1 MAGARLGPYEV
12 VSALGAGGMGEVYRA
27 VDRRLGRDVAIK
39 TLSAHLTSDSEA
51 LARFDRE
58 SRTIAALSHP
68 NILAIYDVGAHEG
81 LPYVVL
87 ELLEG
92 DTLRGHLS
100 RGPLLRQTAVSYAV
114 QIARGLAA
122 AHGKGIIHR
131 DLKPENVFVTAT
143 GIVKILDFG
152 LARGRRVD
160 DLETQLG
167 GTSPGMVLGT
177 AAYMS
182 PEQAR
187 GHDVNAA
194 SDVFSFGAVLY
205 EMFAGRRAFSA
216 TTSADALASVI
227 RDEPAPLRAA
237 AADVPAALDRIVTRC
252 LAKAPA
258 ARFADGDAVM
268 QALEAL
274 SGQSG
279 QASGRSTGDRVSV
292 AVLPFDDL
300 SPDRDNE
307 FFVDGLADEVISDL
321 SKISGLRVISRTSVR
336 QFKGQSRDLA
346 TLQRELNVRYL
357 LEGSVRKAGAR
368 LRITVQLIDIDN
380 DMPVWSEKYNGTT
393 DDIFDIQEQ
402 VARAIVKEL
411 RIKLSPEESRG
422 LADHGITDPHAYEL
436 YLRARGELHRF
447 NADGIGRAL
456 SDADEALARTGDNL
470 QLLALRGDI
479 LWQQYNLGIETDPAH
494 LRQVES
500 VAHRI
505 QTLDSASLDAERL
518 LSCVDI
524 HEGRYEAGWRRLAL
538 VFRSQPAD
546 SFTALLLVAMSAFV
560 GKPEAARSVAA
571 QLIDVDPLQPI
582 NHYVAGFFRYAC
594 EDGASALPLVAR
606 GYELDPLLTS
616 GINLYA
622 QVLAAAGQVGQAKA
636 VIARANAAAPED
648 NLAWLT
654 ALFGLALDGR
664 RMDIERSLTP
674 ERIRWARTDLQYSLQ
689 LAECF
694 AMTGDRDRAFDWL
707 ENAIAHGV
715 VNYPFLSARD
725 PFLGN
730 LRDDPRFL
738 PLMARVKEIW
748 LRL

>member
-1 MAGARLGPYEV
+1 M
-12 VSALGAGGMGEVYRA
+12 
-27 VDRRLGRDVAIK
+27 
-39 TLSAHLTSDSEA
+39 
-51 LARFDRE
+51 
-58 SRTIAALSHP
+58 
-68 NILAIYDVGAHEG
+68 
-81 LPYVVL
+81 
-87 ELLEG
+87 
-92 DTLRGHLS
+92 
-100 RGPLLRQTAVSYAV
+100 
-114 QIARGLAA
+114 
-122 AHGKGIIHR
+122 
-131 DLKPENVFVTAT
+131 
-143 GIVKILDFG
+143 
-152 LARGRRVD
+152 
-160 DLETQLG
+160 
-167 GTSPGMVLGT
+167 
-177 AAYMS
+177 
-182 PEQAR
+182 
-187 GHDVNAA
+187 
-194 SDVFSFGAVLY
+194 
-205 EMFAGRRAFSA
+205 
-216 TTSADALASVI
+216 
-227 RDEPAPLRAA
+227 
-237 AADVPAALDRIVTRC
+237 
-252 LAKAPA
+252 
-258 ARFADGDAVM
+258 
-268 QALEAL
+268 
-274 SGQSG
+274 
-279 QASGRSTGDRVSV
+279 
-292 AVLPFDDL
+292 
-300 SPDRDNE
+300 
-307 FFVDGLADEVISDL
+307 
-321 SKISGLRVISRTSVR
+321 
-336 QFKGQSRDLA
+336 
-346 TLQRELNVRYL
+346 
-357 LEGSVRKAGAR
+357 
-368 LRITVQLIDIDN
+368 
-380 DMPVWSEKYNGTT
+380 
-393 DDIFDIQEQ
+393 
-402 VARAIVKEL
+402 
-411 RIKLSPEESRG
+411 
-422 LADHGITDPHAYEL
+422 
-436 YLRARGELHRF
+436 
-447 NADGIGRAL
+447 
-456 SDADEALARTGDNL
+456 
-470 QLLALRGDI
+470 
-479 LWQQYNLGIETDPAH
+479 
-494 LRQVES
+494 
-500 VAHRI
+500 
-505 QTLDSASLDAERL
+505 
-518 LSCVDI
+518 SCVDI